1 MPIHCPMLFKKGV
14 SQKTIKFRVRRN
26 KQNEGCEND
35 RKESRPGGTIR
46 PNTCGVNLCRSDGYI
61 LYRNRT
67 AANRPSPG
75 PREKGKNIRDCHADP
90 QSLKKIVKIF
100 DDFKQ
105 GRSIPHHYVSR
116 RTGIQELVTLVPI
129 FQEDR
134 FVGCLSVIHPLEIQG
149 ENRTFP
155 RVLSNPEM
163 INYFYR

>member
-1 MPIHCPMLFKKGV
+1 MTEKKVGLEELLDQIPV
-14 SQKTIKFRVRRN
+14 ALTYV
-26 KQNEGCEND
+26 D
-35 RKESRPGGTIR
+35 P
-46 PNTCGVNLCRSDGYI
+46 DGYI

-155 RVLSNPEM
+155 SSVK
-163 INYFYR
+163 